1 MIQLVRTK
9 CSLCVSF
16 ALHVSYTLYIDRI
29 VLYCHKKKKKIEIIT
44 YCATREKS
52 NKQRRIRKR
61 RNVMAGNVNQRAHN
75 NNLYTNLHLDI
86 TNKMLKK
93 RNENNLRD

>member
-1 MIQLVRTK
+1 
-9 CSLCVSF
+9 
-16 ALHVSYTLYIDRI
+16 
-29 VLYCHKKKKKIEIIT
+29 
-44 YCATREKS
+44 
-52 NKQRRIRKR
+52 
-61 RNVMAGNVNQRAHN
+61 MAGNVNQRAHN